1 MNRLTLVPIILLVVV
16 NLIAVTYLDL
26 ILKKEDKSNQSR
38 ILIRLI
44 YPLLGICLSVTLFCS
59 N

>member
-26 ILKKEDKSNQSR
+26 ILNQ
-38 ILIRLI
+38 
-44 YPLLGICLSVTLFCS
+44 TNQEF
-59 N
+59 